1 MSRQVRYRGSFAD
14 KEGVKWEVQIL
25 QKAEEPFAKEG
36 RLTFPYENPLTLEWG
51 DTAKEEPICSSTA
64 TLRIVSRGDR
74 TYQNLYTIAPG
85 EVSLKVYRDG
95 KIYWTGCIDPEFY
108 EEPYSFLN
116 NYEVELTF
124 SDMGILSRI
133 PFQKLEDFIT
143 IREIIESC
151 NNLSGLNA
159 LPLDESLVTTLPL
172 YEGSDDKGNPYT
184 FIDTICVRS
193 DNFIDEEDEPL
204 NWYEVLEGVLQP
216 LGLKIIQRAG
226 KLVLF
231 DLNGAAT
238 KGKTAKVKWAGTD
251 AVMGVD
257 KVYNKLEIT
266 FSPYADSTLLEGDNT
281 FFPEYFSRLTL
292 EEGANAVFGI
302 GRLPIYGFF
311 EKDKRTQRYDSFD
324 ISFANE
330 EGTEDETSFGYI
342 NFDCCRLFHMLP
354 NYDGEEIKGI
364 AATILYDPS
373 PAYSYSE
380 GMYDLEY
387 QLLGGEKIK
396 MVSPVTSN
404 TLFTT
409 KRFYLPP
416 CADNTRCL
424 RIKMSMLFDARYNP
438 FRDKEGDLANKKIHD
453 YYKKVE
459 EKANYICVPVRI
471 DLYNVNGDCTKRYV
485 PSTIPDY
492 SGPYTGKG
500 SKFGSWKSKSDA
512 PDYGY
517 LAYYNQSL
525 DTNDKKSVQGGWV
538 FNRLYR
544 SADGI
549 NDLNGKLYPE
559 GQFVSYPPEGGYIE
573 ISVLQGLT
581 IYDKNGTVF
590 TPWEKKQDYDYYK
603 YIRWLLYKTPSVEI
617 VKLDY
622 PYDSIE
628 VDDVIY
634 DSYINKFAEDDLKLD
649 TICGTA
655 DTELSNARGQFVV
668 NTAGKEQ
675 VQTLTRA
682 GRTTQAE
689 ELLAGTL
696 YSQYSGRKTRL
707 NGTAQIEP
715 TPTITFTE
723 SMQRDR
729 VFLMTADTQNPLT
742 GESEMQ
748 ITELSADVFDKEK

>member
-14 KEGVKWEVQIL
+14 KDGVEWEVQIL
-25 QKAEEPFAKEG
+25 QKAEKPFTEEG

-151 NNLSGLNA
+151 NKLSGLNA

-266 FSPYADSTLLEGDNT
+266 FSPYADSTLLKEVS
-281 FFPEYFSRLTL
+281 PYFDSVYD
-292 EEGANAVFGI
+292 GASFYPDMGI
-302 GRLPIYGFF
+302 GKLPLYGFVKINGK
-311 EKDKRTQRYDSFD
+311 EERYDSFD
-324 ISFANE
+324 IAFSNYKPSTDVVELGFVN
-330 EGTEDETSFGYI
+330 FGY
-342 NFDCCRLFHMLP
+342 CRLFHVLP
-354 NYDGEEIKGI
+354 NYDGEECKGI
-364 AATILYDPS
+364 AASIC
-373 PAYSYSE
+373 
-380 GMYDLEY
+380 YDLEPMVKDEN
-387 QLLGGEKIK
+387 GDKISNHF
-396 MVSPVTSN
+396 MSGATVVSPSSITP
-404 TLFTT
+404 LFTT
-409 KRFYLPP
+409 KRIYLPP
-416 CADNTRCL
+416 CADKTRYL
-424 RIKMSMLFDARYNP
+424 RIKMGMLFDARYNP
-438 FRDKEGDLANKKIHD
+438 FTDKNDDLANNEIKKR
-453 YYKKVE
+453 YE
-459 EKANYICVPVRI
+459 SLENKANYICVPVQI
-471 DLYNVNGDCTKRYV
+471 NLYDMSGKLSKRYE
-485 PSTIPDY
+485 PSMEQVFSQEY
-492 SGPYTGKG
+492 RGHEGL
-500 SKFGSWKSKSDA
+500 FGSWKDSKMFN
-512 PDYGY
+512 YGY

-525 DTNDKKSVQGGWV
+525 TNSSSKSVQNGWV
-538 FNRLYR
+538 NNRPLRHPYTKK
-544 SADGI
+544 GLC
-549 NDLNGKLYPE
+549 DLNGELYPE
-559 GQFVSYPPEGGYIE
+559 GQFVDYPTEGGYLE
-573 ISVLQGLT
+573 ISILQGLT
-581 IYDKNGTVF
+581 IYECNGKKMEK
-590 TPWEKKQDYDYYK
+590 WEYRGTNLTYWW
-603 YIRWLLYKTPSVEI
+603 YIRWLLYKIPSVEI
-617 VKLDY
+617 VERDY
-622 PYDSIE
+622 PYNTIKT
-628 VDDVIY
+628 DDVIY

-655 DTELSNARGQFVV
+655 DTELSNARGQFII
-668 NTAGKEQ
+668 NTEQ
-675 VQTLTRA
+675 RKQVKTLTRA
-682 GRTTQAE
+682 ERTTQAE

-707 NGTAQIEP
+707 SGTAQIEP
-715 TPTITFTE
+715 TSTITFTE
-723 SMQRDR
+723 SMQEDKI
-729 VFLMTADTQNPLT
+729 FLMTADTQDPFT